1 MANTEKIVLGSGKL
15 YVTDFTAGSNL
26 PTDAALEVNDNLI
39 GWIQGGATLTYT
51 PTFYEAKDDLGMV
64 SKKFLT
70 EEEVILSSGI
80 MTWNGKTI
88 AKLTATARVD
98 ETKAGVRTVKI
109 GGIGNYNG
117 KQYVIHFL
125 HEDAVD
131 GDIRIT
137 IVGSN
142 EAGFEMSFAKDQETV
157 INAEFKAQPQDDK
170 GTLILYTE
178 EDKSVTG
185 TTAGA

>member
-1 MANTEKIVLGSGKL
+1 MANTEKIVLGSGKM
-15 YVTDFTAGSNL
+15 YVTEFTGEL
-26 PTDAALEVNDNLI
+26 PEDTALEVQDNLI
-39 GWIQGGATLTYT
+39 GWIQGGATLQYT

-70 EEEVILSSGI
+70 EEEVILRSGI
-80 MTWNGKTI
+80 MTWNGQTI
-88 AKLTATARVD
+88 AKLTATSRVTED
-98 ETKAGVRTVKI
+98 AGVRTVKI
-109 GGIGNYNG
+109 GGIGNYDG

-157 INAEFKAQPQDDK
+157 INAEFKAQPQDNE
-170 GTLILYTE
+170 GTLILYKE
-178 EDKSVTG
+178 EDKTITGSVEP
-185 TTAGA
+185 